1 MTIRGI
7 LLPLFVAALLAGSAQ
22 RPVRLFDGRTFKGWE
37 GDTAKVFRIEDGAIV
52 GGSLLEAL
60 PRNEFLTTKEEFG
73 DFDLRLEF
81 KVRGERANAGVQ
93 IRSRRVP
100 NGSEVRGYQAD
111 LGEGYWGSLYDEAR
125 RGKILAQADQEAVKK
140 VLKRDDWNTYRILC
154 EGRRIRLWINGLE
167 TIDYTEPDES
177 IEQKGVIGLQ
187 VHGGV
192 PMEVRYRNIVVRR
205 LGGS

>member
-7 LLPLFVAALLAGSAQ
+7 LLPLFVAALAAGSAQ
-22 RPVRLFDGRTFKGWE
+22 RPARLFDGRTFKGWE
-37 GDTAKVFRIEDGAIV
+37 GDTTKVFRIEDGAIV
-52 GGSLLEAL
+52 GGSLSEAL

-100 NGSEVRGYQAD
+100 GQSEVRGYQAD

-125 RGKILAQADQEAVKK
+125 RGKILAQADQEAVKR
-140 VLKRDDWNTYRILC
+140 VLKREDWNTYRILC

-167 TIDYTEPDES
+167 TVDYTEPDES